1 MILAMDDV
9 WFRECLGEP
18 ERNADIVLEEKL
30 DGRSRRLTGEFLA
43 SFSPFVL
50 SSQFAFL
57 MVVFDCR

>member
-1 MILAMDDV
+1 MDNV
-9 WFRECLGEP
+9 SLRECLGEP
-18 ERNADIVLEEKL
+18 ERSADIVLEEKL

-57 MVVFDCR
+57 VILFDCR